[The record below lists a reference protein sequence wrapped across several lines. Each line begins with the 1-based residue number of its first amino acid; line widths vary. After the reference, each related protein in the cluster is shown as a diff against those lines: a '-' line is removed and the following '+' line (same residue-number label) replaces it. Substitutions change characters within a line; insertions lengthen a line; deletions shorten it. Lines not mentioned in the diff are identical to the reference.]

1 MKYLCVFDMDGTLL
15 DSNNRISDENLK
27 ALQTLMRKD
36 IGVILA
42 TGRTELMTRKYVRE
56 AGITLPIIAN
66 NGSLVVDVNNGL
78 VLYKKAFSI
87 ETLQKLVEYCISQEK
102 DYFIYTI
109 DRVYYSSNSKK
120 IQIMHRYNNVVELQ
134 EQIPLTV
141 LPENSDSVLE
151 CLPYNGENCVFKVL
165 VSDPLESD
173 RLYFD
178 SVLNAEAVSSQKD
191 ALDIMPAGSTK
202 GEALEFLCSYLKV
215 DRRNVFAFGDN
226 FNDLSM
232 LEFAGYSIV
241 PENGV
246 PEAKAVANY
255 VTSSN
260 NEDGVAKALY
270 SFVLPKIGN

>member
-1 MKYLCVFDMDGTLL
+1 MQKG
-15 DSNNRISDENLK
+15 
-27 ALQTLMRKD
+27 
-36 IGVILA
+36 IGVALA

-78 VLYKKAFSI
+78 VLYKKAFLS
-87 ETLQKLVEYCISQEK
+87 ETLQNLVEYCISQKK

-120 IQIMHRYNNVVELQ
+120 IQIMHRYNNMVELQ
-134 EQIPLTV
+134 EQISLTV
-141 LPENSDSVLE
+141 LPEDSANVLK
-151 CLPYNGENCVFKVL
+151 CLPFHGENCVFKVL

-191 ALDIMPAGSTK
+191 ALDIMPIGSTK
-202 GEALEFLCSYLKV
+202 GDALGFLSNYLKV
-215 DRRNVFAFGDN
+215 DRQDVFAFGDN

-232 LEFAGYSIV
+232 LEFSGYSIV
-241 PENGV
+241 PDNGV

-260 NEDGVAKALY
+260 NEDGVAKAVY
-270 SFVLPKIGN
+270 SFVLPKIGI